1 MSSSTVWLA
10 LQDLVSPLD
19 AAPTS
24 TSGRTAQ
31 QTQVPVLTCL
41 DDLPQH
47 VLVGLCQAGATGRMP
62 LTVALASE
70 KARQH
75 AAGLDSLAWRNLA
88 AGNLSTAYQ
97 LAYPL
102 LSRPPPPPAPI
113 LMLAPA
119 VVVVQLHCVQAPP
132 NMCLC

>member
-1 MSSSTVWLA
+1 MSDSIVWLA
-10 LQDLVSPLD
+10 LQDLVSPLE

-24 TSGRTAQ
+24 TSGRSAQ

-41 DDLPQH
+41 EGLPQP

-75 AAGLDSLAWRNLA
+75 AAGLDSFAWRDLA
-88 AGNLSTAYQ
+88 AGNMSTAYQ
-97 LAYPL
+97 LECPL
-102 LSRPPPPPAPI
+102 CSHPPPAPP
-113 LMLAPA
+113 LPSPPPHAPPSPPSMLLLAPA
-119 VVVVQLHCVQAPP
+119 VVVVQ
-132 NMCLC
+132 